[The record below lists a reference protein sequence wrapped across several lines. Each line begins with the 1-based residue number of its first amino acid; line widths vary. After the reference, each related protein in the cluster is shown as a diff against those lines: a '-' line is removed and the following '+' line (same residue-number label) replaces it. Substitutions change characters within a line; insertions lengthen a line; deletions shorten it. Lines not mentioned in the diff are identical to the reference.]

1 MDGLN
6 METLQREYLR
16 ALVADI
22 EVILKLHPNDEDSQL
37 LRNLLTAAKDDLN
50 K

>member
-1 MDGLN
+1 

-22 EVILKLHPNDEDSQL
+22 EVVLNLDPYDPDAQL
-37 LRNLLTAAKDDLN
+37 LRDLMESDKDDLSI
-50 K
+50 